1 MKQFA
6 FCLVLLI
13 SFLISPACIN
23 EESITIEGRPVI
35 INFQEIPR
43 GIYHEEYMPLYVKE
57 LKEKDSLWRSGN
69 RVEDFSDYGVLLI
82 YHGRLDEAKKVFIE
96 IEAREPGRYSTAAN
110 LGTTYELLGKND
122 SALYWIKRAV
132 AIDPQSHHGSEW
144 LHVKI
149 LEAKIQKNNF
159 NSVFLIGTDFG
170 NDTLPKSNLS
180 ALDLDNLSKALH
192 YQLNERV
199 SFVKPKDEIV
209 GLLLFE
215 LGNIKAIQS
224 DLVTA
229 MRIYDMAIQ
238 YGYQGKLLEARYNE
252 FRKRLINSKVDSEY
266 VKKLK
271 ETPAYVAPDPA
282 VKVEAAAEVPAKESS
297 TMIYYILAFIA
308 IIAATFFIVKRRKA
322 TE

>member
-1 MKQFA
+1 MKQIA
-6 FCLVLLI
+6 FCLALLI
-13 SFLISPACIN
+13 SFLIAAACIN

-43 GIYHEEYMPLYVKE
+43 GIYHEEYMPLYVQE
-57 LKEKDSLWRSGN
+57 LKVKDSLWKAGN
-69 RVEDFSDYGVLLI
+69 RIEDFSDYGVLLI
-82 YHGRLDEAKKVFIE
+82 YHGRLEEAKKVFIE
-96 IEAREPGRYSTAAN
+96 IEARQPGRYSTAAN

-122 SALYWIKRAV
+122 SALYWIKRSV

-149 LEAKIQKNNF
+149 LEAKIQKSNF
-159 NSVFLIGTDFG
+159 NTSFLIGTDFG
-170 NDTLPKSNLS
+170 NDTLPKSNMS
-180 ALDLDNLSKALH
+180 SHELDKLSKALH

-199 SFVKPKDEIV
+199 SFVKPKDEMV

-229 MRIYDMAIQ
+229 MKIYDMAIQ
-238 YGYQGKLLEARYNE
+238 YGYQGKVLETRYNE
-252 FRKRLINSKVDSEY
+252 FRKRLINANVDNEY

-271 ETPAYVAPDPA
+271 DTPAYMAPDPA
-282 VKVEAAAEVPAKESS
+282 VKVEAATEVPAKGSS
-297 TMIYYILAFIA
+297 TMLYYILALFA
-308 IIAATFFIVKRRKA
+308 IIAATFFIIKRRKV